1 MATHQPPQ
9 GYLFSKRYTY
19 YVFGLLCLLML
30 FDFADRMI
38 VSSLFPFLK
47 QEWGIT
53 DTQCGSLVS
62 AVYWAMFIFAVP
74 VSILVDRWS
83 RRKATALMA
92 TIWSGAS
99 AACALATGYW
109 PLLTY
114 RTAIGIGEAAYAP
127 AGMAMIS
134 ALFPAGIR
142 SAMIGVF
149 NAFIPI
155 GMAIGMML
163 GGYIATHWGWRHAF
177 GIVAL
182 PGLIVSI
189 LFFFVRE
196 YKTVALEQTVAAP
209 AAAQAT
215 GAEKRKMGT
224 GAVLREFFTKPS
236 LIACYLGFAA
246 MSFQYVSTITFMPSY
261 FTRIQGMPLQKATM
275 LTSSVLLLSLIANP
289 LGGWLADRWLKT
301 NIRARM
307 HFPAMCYIGS
317 GLLGIAAYSV
327 FSAGAG
333 QLVAMLGSTFLLAA
347 AGAGPIA
354 VTQDVVHP
362 GLRAMSYAFG
372 ITFQHMLG
380 SAPGPLVTGMLSD
393 KFGLATAMTL
403 VSGVG
408 ILSALFLFIG
418 SFYYKR
424 DLDKVEKVALEAEAV
439 R

>member
-1 MATHQPPQ
+1 MATNRPPD

-19 YVFGLLCLLML
+19 YVYGLICLLMM

-38 VSSLFPFLK
+38 VSSLFPFIK

-53 DTQCGSLVS
+53 DAQCGALVS

-83 RRKATALMA
+83 RRKATSLMA
-92 TIWSGAS
+92 TLWSLAS
-99 AACALATGYW
+99 AGCALATGYW
-109 PLLTY
+109 PLLAA
-114 RTAIGIGEAAYAP
+114 RTAIGVGEAAYAP

-142 SAMIGVF
+142 SAMIGLF

-155 GMAIGMML
+155 GMAVGLML

-182 PGLIVSI
+182 PGLIVAI
-189 LFFFVRE
+189 LFYFVRE

-209 AAAQAT
+209 AAGQAP
-215 GAEKRKMGT
+215 GAPKKKMGT
-224 GAVLREFFTKPS
+224 GAVLKEFFTKPS

-246 MSFQYVSTITFMPSY
+246 MSFQYVSVITFLPSY
-261 FTRIQGMPLQKATM
+261 FTRVQGWPLQKATM
-275 LTSSVLLLSLIANP
+275 LTSGLLLISLVANP
-289 LGGWLADRWLKT
+289 VGGWLADRWLKT

-307 HFPAMCYIGS
+307 LFPAMCYIGS
-317 GLLGIAAYSV
+317 GLLGIAGFTLFAS
-327 FSAGAG
+327 GAG
-333 QLVAMLGSTFLLAA
+333 QLVAMFGSMFLLAA

-393 KFGLATAMTL
+393 KFGLAAAMAL
-403 VSGVG
+403 ASGVG
-408 ILSALFLFIG
+408 ILSAIVLFVG